1 MNNILSLNLKALLD
15 FYDDRVPESV
25 GHASAINA
33 VLGEDLAIGLVTDY
47 FRRQGS
53 QARLVSKTCT
63 QGTRK
68 GVRLD
73 AWLEV
78 TSTEGIFYYQTEI
91 KNWSAHA
98 IGGRVAPKNQSEAE
112 MKAYRINR
120 WLNQFD
126 PKLETLKQAK
136 AQKVLTPMKPEES
149 GWIVRPLIIFWDSMH
164 PAGKNIPLFD
174 VEVSNSRFERLW
186 VFSISSY
193 VQQLLNAGVDEISA
207 GMPESIQR
215 IIWLRKLVGTVS
227 EPG

>member
-1 MNNILSLNLKALLD
+1 MTNTLNLNLNALLD

-47 FRRQGS
+47 FRRRGS
-53 QARLVSKTCT
+53 EARLVSRTCT
-63 QGTRK
+63 QGTQK

-78 TSTEGIFYYQTEI
+78 SSTEGVFYYQAEI

-98 IGGRVAPKNQSEAE
+98 IGGRVAPKDQSETE
-112 MKAYRINR
+112 MHAYRINR

-126 PKLETLKQAK
+126 PKLRTLKQAK

-149 GWIVRPLIIFWDSMH
+149 DWVVRPLIIFWDSMH
-164 PAGKNIPLFD
+164 PAGENIPLFD
-174 VEVSNSRFERLW
+174 VEISNSDFDRLW
-186 VFSISSY
+186 VFSMSSY
-193 VQQLLNAGVDEISA
+193 VRSLLTNKIAQVEIL
-207 GMPESIQR
+207 MPEFSSR
-215 IIWLRKLVGTVS
+215 LHWLHQLVR
-227 EPG
+227 PL